1 MSVDDPL
8 FALTTTPLL
17 AEFQVPMPQIRH
29 NVKAKTRFRI
39 S

>member
-8 FALTTTPLL
+8 VAVMTTPLL

-29 NVKAKTRFRI
+29 NVKAKQRFRI